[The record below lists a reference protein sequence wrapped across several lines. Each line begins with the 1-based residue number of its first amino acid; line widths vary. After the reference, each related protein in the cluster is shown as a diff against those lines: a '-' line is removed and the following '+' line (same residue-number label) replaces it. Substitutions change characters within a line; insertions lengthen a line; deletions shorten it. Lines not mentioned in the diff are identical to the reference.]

1 MRKLRR
7 IGLYFLIFIAFWVI
21 TFTFEHFHPLP
32 PEDAPSAIHTIASQ
46 PSQPSQ
52 PMSTPT
58 PTFLPASK
66 EIPAANMWTYECE
79 LILQKPSEETTTC
92 ADFGIMVRAIHWDQW
107 SQGRAFGTGI
117 YSINDCTPNCADGKR
132 HEAPVSVELSD
143 LTKVGDKYLLNTF
156 TFSSQTGENLP
167 LSQSPDQSWDVS
179 EFYRNV
185 PGMH

>member
-32 PEDAPSAIHTIASQ
+32 PEDAPSAIHAIA
-46 PSQPSQ
+46 SQPSQ

-107 SQGRAFGTGI
+107 SQGHAFGTGI

-132 HEAPVSVELSD
+132 HEAPVTVELSD

-185 PGMH
+185 PGMHEGV

>member
-46 PSQPSQ
+46 PSQP
-52 PMSTPT
+52 MVTPT

-132 HEAPVSVELSD
+132 HESPVTVELSD
-143 LTKVGDKYLLNTF
+143 FTKVGDKYLLNTF